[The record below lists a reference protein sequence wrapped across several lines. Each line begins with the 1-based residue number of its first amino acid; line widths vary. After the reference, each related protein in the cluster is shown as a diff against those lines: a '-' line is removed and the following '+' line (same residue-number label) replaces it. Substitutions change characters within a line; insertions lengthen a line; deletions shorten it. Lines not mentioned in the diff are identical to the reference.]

1 MQIATSYRSRSS
13 DEALDEHLKLQQQQ
27 QRQQAMP
34 MVMNNTRRHI
44 SGVHNIVLPATPPP
58 PPPPSEAMRLRTDS
72 NATSIYVIG
81 ADATSSHNGPVT
93 ATSSV
98 TQSDSNPATMER
110 KQRNRLSWV
119 NMRRFG
125 DADDA
130 TALHGEHDGR
140 SAVTITPSPQTT
152 RSYIST
158 VSTMTATTG
167 TGGSGGAGGGS
178 GTIRSRSGG
187 HMGNGNGTLSG
198 RTTAASGRISTS
210 GATTISG
217 SNNTLNDIISDYHS
231 HEAASTSDFHYS
243 NTVVASTP
251 HMKNLSSSGSFNM
264 TNGSTVKLLPVTD
277 DDSNQ
282 QTKCSIFR
290 GLVLCICLNVTY
302 ANIVRF
308 PRELDRYGSSYL
320 IPYITLLFLV
330 GLPIILLEISVGQF
344 LGQSAAHT
352 WTASP
357 IFKGACIISRF
368 ASWLS
373 TIWVSL
379 QAVLAVAYIGMF
391 IFNTLPFREC
401 VGNVK
406 LALNGYTVIGNS
418 GQECLQRTFL
428 TPFWENPMYFGM
440 LAVGLIGLWIVV
452 MLCTHNGRILR
463 RSLFIFG
470 ILGFLLLCCLTGWEV
485 HNSFQRSYFPELW
498 PFDSSLLVDSNI
510 WFNALMQVLFATN
523 CGFGALPAVTG
534 KFLYKGDAVRTSIVY
549 LCFNLLINAIAVT
562 LFMVQFDLSANSG
575 SMIEELK
582 PQTAV
587 YDRILYDRPSN
598 ELIAR
603 IIPVLI
609 FALIV
614 ISAIIAITVAIYTVT
629 RLVPRHPNY
638 VISLVALVMTIM
650 SLAAPKFIIARI
662 LDTRIVGT
670 ILITALV
677 FELIAVCWI
686 YGAKNIYTDLEFSI
700 GRPIFKVWMW
710 LWCICPAIL
719 TALLVWWCSDD
730 DQYDLLAEYVP
741 RWAPILLALAVIF
754 LIACV
759 QIFRQVEYNF
769 FGMICEASKAAKEW
783 GPTDPLARHA
793 WKQWR
798 SVCQDTGRRD
808 FTLRRRG
815 TRDYT
820 HSIKKGQYSNGSNS
834 KYANG
839 HVTQQNWKQSTTGN
853 SSPNYSGS
861 MFGDSAIEED
871 ISVDKFPG
879 VAQQFVPFQN
889 SDGKPLRYSNRSRAQ
904 PQQRT
909 SAQQQQ
915 HQHREQQRQ
924 QHHQQQQPQQQLHE
938 HEELPLPS
946 PPPPPPPSHVHA
958 MRPPSMHVEK
968 HREIVYIRRLS
979 EDGRHATR
987 IEITPSNE
995 SITYG
1000 STNAITAN
1008 GGMRNPMGRLSGN
1021 GTAHVKRSSS
1031 TSMAEQNRHSVV
1043 SVGGGGVHGGHGGGG
1058 GGGGGLGGKL
1068 PPPNANGS
1076 ADHICWRKFTVNP
1089 QEYSTEL

>member
-1 MQIATSYRSRSS
+1 MNSTSYRGRSS
-13 DEALDEHLKLQQQQ
+13 DEALDEHLKLQQ
-27 QRQQAMP
+27 RQQAMP
-34 MVMNNTRRHI
+34 MTMSTTRRQL
-44 SGVHNIVLPATPPP
+44 SGNTVVPPTPPP
-58 PPPPSEAMRLRTDS
+58 PERMRMRTDS

-81 ADATSSHNGPVT
+81 ADTTHRHIAATGGGGVGGAQT
-93 ATSSV
+93 
-98 TQSDSNPATMER
+98 DSNPATMER
-110 KQRNRLSWV
+110 RQHNRLSWV
-119 NMRRFG
+119 NMRRG
-125 DADDA
+125 GEDAVH
-130 TALHGEHDGR
+130 LEGGG
-140 SAVTITPSPQTT
+140 SGAVTITPSPQTT

-158 VSTMTATTG
+158 VSTITATIG
-167 TGGSGGAGGGS
+167 NGGD
-178 GTIRSRSGG
+178 TIRSRAGG
-187 HMGNGNGTLSG
+187 GAGTGVHIGNGTISG
-198 RTTAASGRISTS
+198 RTTAASGRMSTS
-210 GATTISG
+210 GGTTISG

-231 HEAASTSDFHYS
+231 HEAASSRDFHYN

-251 HMKNLSSSGSFNM
+251 HMKQLSSSGSFNM
-264 TNGSTVKLLPVTD
+264 TNGSTVKLLPVMD
-277 DDSNQ
+277 DETNQ

-308 PRELDRYGSSYL
+308 PRELDKYGSSYL

-391 IFNTLPFREC
+391 IVNTLPFREC

-406 LALNGYTVIGNS
+406 MALNGYTVTGNS

-440 LAVGLIGLWIVV
+440 LAVGLIGIWIVV
-452 MLCTHNGRILR
+452 MLCTHNGRFLR
-463 RSLFIFG
+463 RSLFFFG

-498 PFDSSLLVDSNI
+498 PFDSTLLMDSNI

-549 LCFNLLINAIAVT
+549 LCFNLLVNAIAVT

-582 PQTAV
+582 PLTAV
-587 YDRILYDRPSN
+587 YDRIMYDRPSN

-609 FALIV
+609 YALIV
-614 ISAIIAITVAIYTVT
+614 ISAIVAMMVSIYTVT

-638 VISLVALVMTIM
+638 VISLVALVMTII

-677 FELIAVCWI
+677 FELIAISWI
-686 YGAKNIYTDLEFSI
+686 YGVKNIYTDLEFSI
-700 GRPIFKVWMW
+700 GRPIFKGWMW
-710 LWCICPAIL
+710 MWCICPAIL

-754 LIACV
+754 IIACV

-769 FGMICEASKAAKEW
+769 FGMICEASKSAKEW

-820 HSIKKGQYSNGSNS
+820 HSIKKGQYSSSS

-839 HVTQQNWKQSTTGN
+839 HAAQQNWKQSTTGN

-879 VAQQFVPFQN
+879 VSQQFMPFQN

-904 PQQRT
+904 PQQRSNT
-909 SAQQQQ
+909 Q
-915 HQHREQQRQ
+915 
-924 QHHQQQQPQQQLHE
+924 QQQQPQQQYKDQHRQYQNQLLDDE
-938 HEELPLPS
+938 PLPS
-946 PPPPPPPSHVHA
+946 PPPPPPSHVHA
-958 MRPPSMHVEK
+958 MRAHNANADK

-1000 STNAITAN
+1000 SSNAITAN
-1008 GGMRNPMGRLSGN
+1008 GGARNPMSRVSASGPN
-1021 GTAHVKRSSS
+1021 GAAYVKRSSS
-1031 TSMAEQNRHSVV
+1031 TSMAEHNRHSIV
-1043 SVGGGGVHGGHGGGG
+1043 SVGGGGLVAGIA
-1058 GGGGGLGGKL
+1058 GGKL
-1068 PPPNANGS
+1068 PPHNANGS

>member
-1 MQIATSYRSRSS
+1 MQENDKFFCAYKRYKICPKMEIPTTKYLADYLYVVHEDVPFRYYR
-13 DEALDEHLKLQQQQ
+13 K
-27 QRQQAMP
+27 
-34 MVMNNTRRHI
+34 
-44 SGVHNIVLPATPPP
+44 
-58 PPPPSEAMRLRTDS
+58 
-72 NATSIYVIG
+72 
-81 ADATSSHNGPVT
+81 
-93 ATSSV
+93 
-98 TQSDSNPATMER
+98 
-110 KQRNRLSWV
+110 
-119 NMRRFG
+119 
-125 DADDA
+125 
-130 TALHGEHDGR
+130 
-140 SAVTITPSPQTT
+140 
-152 RSYIST
+152 
-158 VSTMTATTG
+158 
-167 TGGSGGAGGGS
+167 
-178 GTIRSRSGG
+178 
-187 HMGNGNGTLSG
+187 
-198 RTTAASGRISTS
+198 
-210 GATTISG
+210 
-217 SNNTLNDIISDYHS
+217 
-231 HEAASTSDFHYS
+231 
-243 NTVVASTP
+243 
-251 HMKNLSSSGSFNM
+251 
-264 TNGSTVKLLPVTD
+264 
-277 DDSNQ
+277 
-282 QTKCSIFR
+282 TKCSIFR

-302 ANIVRF
+302 ANVVRF

-330 GLPIILLEISVGQF
+330 GLPIILLEMSVGQF

-352 WTASP
+352 WTAAP

-406 LALNGYTVIGNS
+406 MMLSGYTVTGNS

-440 LAVGLIGLWIVV
+440 LAVGLIGIWIVV
-452 MLCTHNGRILR
+452 MLCTHNGRFLR
-463 RSLFIFG
+463 RSLFFFG

-498 PFDSSLLVDSNI
+498 PFDSSLLMDSNI

-523 CGFGALPAVTG
+523 CGFGALPAITG

-549 LCFNLLINAIAVT
+549 LCFNLLVNAIAVT

-575 SMIEELK
+575 SMIDELK
-582 PQTAV
+582 PLTAV
-587 YDRILYDRPSN
+587 YDRVLYDRPNN

-603 IIPVLI
+603 TIPVLI
-609 FALIV
+609 YALVV
-614 ISAIIAITVAIYTVT
+614 ISAVVALTVSIYTVT

-638 VISLVALVMTIM
+638 VISLVALVMTII

-677 FELIAVCWI
+677 FELIAISWI
-686 YGAKNIYTDLEFSI
+686 YGVKNIYTDLEFSI
-700 GRPIFKVWMW
+700 GRPIFKGWMW

-741 RWAPILLALAVIF
+741 RWAPILLTLAVIF
-754 LIACV
+754 IIACV

-769 FGMICEASKAAKEW
+769 FGMICEASKPAKEW

-820 HSIKKGQYSNGSNS
+820 HSIKKGQYSNAS
-834 KYANG
+834 KYVNG
-839 HVTQQNWKQSTTGN
+839 HATQQNWKQSTTGN

-879 VAQQFVPFQN
+879 VSQQFVPFQGT
-889 SDGKPLRYSNRSRAQ
+889 DGKPFRYSNRSRAQ

-915 HQHREQQRQ
+915 QQYKESHKQ
-924 QHHQQQQPQQQLHE
+924 THKHYQQQQE
-938 HEELPLPS
+938 DETLPT

-958 MRPPSMHVEK
+958 SMRPPSMHIEK

-987 IEITPSNE
+987 IEIKPSNE

-1008 GGMRNPMGRLSGN
+1008 GSGGGGSRNPMGRAIGN
-1021 GTAHVKRSSS
+1021 GSHSAAYVKRSSS
-1031 TSMAEQNRHSVV
+1031 TSMAEHNRHSVV
-1043 SVGGGGVHGGHGGGG
+1043 SEGAGGIA
-1058 GGGGGLGGKL
+1058 GGGLGTKL
-1068 PPPNANGS
+1068 PPPLANGS